1 MAGNILTYQ
10 DVRRSGAF
18 RPARLLR
25 EFLAAL
31 HDGLIAYR
39 RYQTLSSYGDRALAR
54 AGLTRADLVREAV
67 FPSDR
72 SFR

>member
-1 MAGNILTYQ
+1 MAGNILTYP
-10 DVRRSGAF
+10 DVRGGGAF

-31 HDGLIAYR
+31 REGLIAYR
-39 RYQTLSSYGDRALAR
+39 RYQTLSSHGDRALAR